1 MYNISHICTPNF
13 AFFMEKVAYLS
24 VIFFSFFYLNHKS
37 ILLLYFLMLQLFSAT
52 CGTQL
57 IKDTRGRLEA
67 RLREKKS
74 SLNFSVD
81 FLAACSCCE

>member
-24 VIFFSFFYLNHKS
+24 VIFFSFFFLNHKS

-57 IKDTRGRLEA
+57 IKDTRGRIEA
-67 RLREKKS
+67 RLREKK
-74 SLNFSVD
+74 V
-81 FLAACSCCE
+81 A